1 MLFRKLSLPQ
11 LFIRRKCPL
20 LLQRYSSAQQT
31 RSFTPSLEQS
41 AVVEQLQTSNVIV
54 SARPGAGKTATAEAV
69 LQANPDIP
77 VAVIT
82 YSKRLQ
88 MDTQKRLAEYPLADI
103 YTFHGLA
110 SRFFG
115 TLVYNDAVFR
125 SLRDAKTLPV
135 WPNMPQYSLVIL
147 DEIQDLTDDLYW
159 LTCTFIS
166 TLTRARGHAP
176 RLLVLGD
183 PKQAIYNFRGADE
196 RYLELS
202 ASNFAALSPYEWH
215 NRHLSTSFRLSR
227 STARFQY
234 IEGSHDGAKPLYIH
248 ANLRQVHKVIR
259 LLIPLIRKYGH
270 ENTAIL
276 APTVRGSAYVKLLVN
291 ELLDKHQIPSAPATA
306 DYGLDEDVFKG
317 SERDLVIVLGVDSSY
332 FHFMGRDLHDDHC
345 PNATFVALTRAK
357 KQLVVLQS
365 HEYPP
370 MPFVDWEA
378 VIKDADFVNLLH
390 SHPKP
395 QYEPGRPL
403 QLGLL
408 LPLKVAATDAPGICP
423 DKVCTDPRKNLWEPV
438 SDLNGLA
445 VTADFELWLT
455 GRVTAYN
462 QAKSKNILTPE
473 IVQDETQR
481 AIWFSKEATYYES
494 VSSGYKSRW
503 AQMSGHSFDWLAPYL
518 RPATLRL
525 AEQFSEFD
533 LSQLKR
539 NLQVEVPMRRD
550 VVIGDQKT
558 RLTGRVDIIHE
569 KGKDDATI
577 WEIKFVSELT
587 YGHVIQTTEDIVF
600 PRLVLYNVRNNEKW
614 EIVTTREGAWK
625 AIVEVL
631 TAKYTSAGKSSTEAF
646 LARCATVREEAEAL
660 VAQL

>member
-1 MLFRKLSLPQ
+1 MLFRSLSIPQ

-20 LLQRYSSAQQT
+20 PFHRCISVQKP
-31 RSFTPSLEQS
+31 RSFTPSLEQR
-41 AVVEQLQTSNVIV
+41 AVVDCLRTSNVIV
-54 SARPGAGKTATAEAV
+54 SSIPGAGKTATAEAV

-88 MDTQKRLAEYPLADI
+88 MDTQKRLAEHPLADV

-115 TLVYNDAVFR
+115 TLVYNDAILR
-125 SLRDAKTLPV
+125 SLRDEKSVPI
-135 WPNMPQYSLVIL
+135 WPNMPQYMLVIL

-166 TLTRARGHAP
+166 TLTRTQGRAP

-202 ASNFAALSPYEWH
+202 ASNFAAVSPYEWH
-215 NRHLSTSFRLSR
+215 NRRLSTSFRLSS
-227 STARFQY
+227 STARFVNNAFLGGEQY
-234 IEGSHDGAKPLYIH
+234 IQGSHDGAKPIYVH

-259 LLIPLIRKYGH
+259 LLLPLIRKYGH

-276 APTVRGSAYVKLLVN
+276 APTVRGSTYMKSIVN

-306 DYGLDEDVFKG
+306 DYGLDEDVVRGKLIPSTYHQFKG

-332 FHFMGRDLHDDHC
+332 FHFMGRDLHDNHC

-370 MPFVDWEA
+370 MPFVDMEA
-378 VIKDADFVNLLH
+378 VRKYGDFVNLLH

-408 LPLKVAATDAPGICP
+408 LPLKVAATDAPRHVRDEDLDRIVKTHLTIIPVTSPLPPSSCLDAP
-423 DKVCTDPRKNLWEPV
+423 DKVCTNPRKNLWEPV

-455 GRVTAYN
+455 GR
-462 QAKSKNILTPE
+462 
-473 IVQDETQR
+473 DETQR
-481 AIWFSKEATYYES
+481 AIWFSKEATFYES
-494 VSSGYKSRW
+494 VSSGYKSRY

-533 LSQLKR
+533 LSQLKK
-539 NLQVEVPMRRD
+539 NLQVELP
-550 VVIGDQKT
+550 
-558 RLTGRVDIIHE
+558 
-569 KGKDDATI
+569 
-577 WEIKFVSELT
+577 
-587 YGHVIQTTEDIVF
+587 
-600 PRLVLYNVRNNEKW
+600 
-614 EIVTTREGAWK
+614 
-625 AIVEVL
+625 
-631 TAKYTSAGKSSTEAF
+631 
-646 LARCATVREEAEAL
+646 CAMISL
-660 VAQL
+660 W